1 MNKMS
6 KFITELQKRNLIFDA
21 TSTIDELH
29 ELFDE
34 TKNSVKFYIG
44 FDPTADSL
52 HVGSLQ
58 QLIIMSLAKEFG
70 HQPIVLIG
78 GATASIGDPSFKDTM
93 RPMMTKD
100 IIKSNFDAIKSQ
112 VSGILN
118 GIKIVDNLEWTQN
131 INLLDFLR
139 DFGKHFSVNRM
150 LSFSSVKD
158 RLNRDNSG
166 LSVLEFSYS
175 MLQAFDFFHLN
186 ETMNVT
192 VQMGGSDQFSNIIQ
206 GIDLVHK
213 INGKKVVGIT
223 NPLVLKSDGT
233 KMGKTASGA
242 IWLDKNKTS
251 VFDFFQFW
259 RNIDDNEVVELS
271 KRFLGIDADI
281 NKINDAKKHLALEMV
296 KFVHGNT
303 ERDNLEDQLK
313 KGTASTDIKVSINE
327 VDTIFDVVMKSGL
340 FSSKGEVRRM
350 IKNNE
355 RIMVNNSKID
365 ENFLNKNDIKIGDV
379 FLIEKGKKS
388 KVKVNISE

>member
-1 MNKMS
+1 MS

-21 TSTIDELH
+21 I
-29 ELFDE
+29 
-34 TKNSVKFYIG
+34 TK
-44 FDPTADSL
+44 
-52 HVGSLQ
+52 
-58 QLIIMSLAKEFG
+58 
-70 HQPIVLIG
+70 
-78 GATASIGDPSFKDTM
+78 
-93 RPMMTKD
+93 
-100 IIKSNFDAIKSQ
+100 Q

-118 GIKIVDNLEWTQN
+118 GIEIVDNLEWTQN

-158 RLNRDNSG
+158 RLNRDNTG

-186 ETMNVT
+186 ENMNVT

-259 RNIDDNEVVELS
+259 RNIDDNEVVELT
-271 KRFLGIDADI
+271 KRFLGIDVDV

-303 ERDNLEDQLK
+303 ERNNLEDQLK
-313 KGTASTDIKVSINE
+313 KGTASTDIVLSINE

-355 RIMVNNSKID
+355 RIMINNSKID
-365 ENFLNKNDIKIGDV
+365 ENFLNKNDIKIGDM